1 MYERKQASDD
11 NIYFCATPHIC
22 IEMNK
27 EEEEQNK
34 TPIFSMENKG
44 VARK

>member
-1 MYERKQASDD
+1 MCDRKQASDD
-11 NIYFCATPHIC
+11 NIYFRATPHIC

-34 TPIFSMENKG
+34 TPIFLMENMD

>member
-1 MYERKQASDD
+1 MYERKRALDD
-11 NIYFCATPHIC
+11 NIYFHSTPHIC

-44 VARK
+44 VAQK

>member
-1 MYERKQASDD
+1 MRVRKQASDV
-11 NIYFCATPHIC
+11 NIYFRAIPDIC

-34 TPIFSMENKG
+34 TPIVSMENKG
-44 VARK
+44 VAQK